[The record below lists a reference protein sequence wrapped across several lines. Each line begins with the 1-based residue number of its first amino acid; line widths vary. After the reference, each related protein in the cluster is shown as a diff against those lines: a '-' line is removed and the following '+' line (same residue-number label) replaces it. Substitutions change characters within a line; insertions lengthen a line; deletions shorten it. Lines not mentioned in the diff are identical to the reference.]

1 MCFFELRDITLQEL
15 NYFARAIVNRIDI
28 PDRFLTPFF
37 TFSETSYS
45 PDFQISNKIQSKNHS
60 KMARPK
66 RTAQQTTQDTQ
77 KSNQSQKTTKTLKSL
92 TQTIPQKSQIDEN
105 ENPSQPLEATPEKT
119 TTAAVAPAK
128 NVPAGQHDELDEKIY
143 DAAVKLEKDNKTVS
157 IITLYRELGVPKY
170 QAVKREIIKKR
181 IKLLMEVELLAN
193 KKYFEN
199 EDKEA
204 GTKLGANFFP
214 PHKAKT
220 SLFGSLMVQA
230 EEFKPVNELLE
241 EMLNQTAEMLAGTT
255 I

>member
-1 MCFFELRDITLQEL
+1 
-15 NYFARAIVNRIDI
+15 
-28 PDRFLTPFF
+28 
-37 TFSETSYS
+37 
-45 PDFQISNKIQSKNHS
+45 
-60 KMARPK
+60 MARPK
-66 RTAQQTTQDTQ
+66 RTTQQTTQDTQ

-119 TTAAVAPAK
+119 TEKVTT
-128 NVPAGQHDELDEKIY
+128 VPAGQHDELDESIY
-143 DAAVKLEKDNKTVS
+143 DAAVQLEKDNKTV
-157 IITLYRELGVPKY
+157 TVGNLYRELGVPKY

-204 GTKLGANFFP
+204 GTKLGAHVYS

-220 SLFGSLMVQA
+220 MLFGSLMVQA
-230 EEFKPVNELLE
+230 EKFKPVNELLE